1 MTTISPS
8 AERAVLDAVPTQL
21 FIGGEW
27 RDGTGGGTLPV
38 EDPATGET
46 LVEVADATVAD
57 GQAALAAAD
66 EAFRTF
72 RQIAPRDRGD
82 ILRRAYELMV
92 ERTEDLA
99 LLMTLEMG
107 KALAES
113 RAEVAYAA
121 SYFRWYAEEAV
132 RINGRYQV
140 AENGLSRVLTMEQP
154 VGPCLFITPWNFPLA
169 MGTRKVG
176 PAIAAGCTMRRQAG
190 EADAAVDARDGAD
203 PRGGGPARRRVQ
215 RHHGAAVG

>member
-1 MTTISPS
+1 MSLISPG

-27 RDGTGGGTLPV
+27 RDATGGRTLPV

-46 LVEVADATVAD
+46 LVEVADATGAD
-57 GQAALAAAD
+57 GQAALTAAD

-72 RQIAPRDRGD
+72 RHVAPRERGD
-82 ILRRAYELMV
+82 ILRRAFELMT
-92 ERTEDLA
+92 ERTEELA

-113 RAEVAYAA
+113 RAEVIYAA

-132 RINGRYQV
+132 RINGRFGPHESGGNY
-140 AENGLSRVLTMEQP
+140 VLTMQQP

-169 MGTRKVG
+169 MGTRKIG
-176 PAIAAGCTMRRQAG
+176 PALSLI
-190 EADAAVDARDGAD
+190 
-203 PRGGGPARRRVQ
+203 
-215 RHHGAAVG
+215 HL